1 MYKIWVLVK
10 SHFKRLMRMPK
21 IIFIV
26 IVLPL
31 LSIGLLNVTW
41 VTEPDEEETIQNVML
56 EIWNASEEKDIERLS
71 DQLRQQTGYN
81 VVVTQVRPMSIGEA
95 EKEIHG
101 RIKEYSLKLYLYI
114 PVDFKKR
121 LQKGE
126 EAVFLFDAGYDE
138 RVEEVK
144 KYVSISLADMIEDSK
159 TQIEEKQLK
168 KFFVNKQGEAY
179 DRIYNSYSFSLHMFI
194 GALVVCFV
202 LSNIS
207 VLELWRDKHE
217 TEIEQRI
224 QLSGIEP
231 YAYELSK
238 FVTLLIV
245 VVIECIVTGIGIKL
259 IGKESIGIP
268 LGSFM
273 WIVLLLGFVLLC
285 FSLLVEVCFH
295 RGNNAVYAN
304 VFSVVV
310 CNFFSGIYFPFIEP
324 YGWQEHI
331 AILLPQYEAI
341 YAIKAIRQGKLSVL
355 ILFSCIMLSLAML
368 ELLLTVKLKASYSFT
383 KIEESN

>member
-21 IIFIV
+21 IIFLI

-31 LSIGLLNVTW
+31 LCIGILNVTW
-41 VTEPDEEETIQNVML
+41 VTEPDEEETMQNVML
-56 EIWNASEEKDIERLS
+56 EIWNASEGKDIELLL
-71 DQLRQQTGYN
+71 DQLKQQRGYN
-81 VVVTQVRPMSIGEA
+81 VVVTQVRSMSIEEA

-144 KYVSISLADMIEDSK
+144 KYVCMSLSDMIENSE
-159 TQIEEKQLK
+159 TQIERKQLK
-168 KFFVNKQGEAY
+168 KFFVNKQEEAY
-179 DRIYNSYSFSLHMFI
+179 DRIYNCYSFSLHMFI

-217 TEIEQRI
+217 GEIEERM
-224 QLSGIEP
+224 QLSGIGG
-231 YAYELSK
+231 YTYELSK
-238 FVTLLIV
+238 FVILLIV
-245 VVIECIVTGIGIKL
+245 VIIECIVVGIGIKL
-259 IGKESIGIP
+259 IVKESIGIP
-268 LGSFM
+268 MGSFM
-273 WIVLLLGFVLLC
+273 WILLLLGFVLLC
-285 FSLLVEVCFH
+285 FSLLVEVCFN
-295 RGNNAVYAN
+295 RGNNAVYVN
-304 VFSVVV
+304 IFSVVV
-310 CNFFSGIYFPFIEP
+310 GNFFSGIYFPFIEP

-331 AILLPQYEAI
+331 AILLPQYGAI
-341 YAIKAIRQGKLSVL
+341 YAIKAVRQGKLSVL
-355 ILFSCIMLSLAML
+355 ILCSCIMLSLAML
-368 ELLLTVKLKASYSFT
+368 ELLFTVKLKDSYGFT
-383 KIEESN
+383 KIEERN